1 LKENLKENLKEK
13 RVIDSDEARV
23 NVRTVEIESRSRP
36 VISTIVAH
44 DGARHNAATV
54 HKGNR

>member
-1 LKENLKENLKEK
+1 LKENLKEK

-44 DGARHNAATV
+44 DGALHNAATV